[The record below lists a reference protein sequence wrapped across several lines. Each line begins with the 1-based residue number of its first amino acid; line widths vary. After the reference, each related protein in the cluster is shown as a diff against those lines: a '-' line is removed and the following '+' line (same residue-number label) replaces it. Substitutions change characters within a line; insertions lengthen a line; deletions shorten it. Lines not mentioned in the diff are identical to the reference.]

1 MSPEAYIMESIVNPR
16 AFEKEGFPPIV
27 MPQDFGTRLTAQE
40 LQGLVNYLLSRGG
53 ER

>member
-1 MSPEAYIMESIVNPR
+1 MESIVSPR

-40 LQGLVNYLLSRGG
+40 LEALVNYLLPEGG
-53 ER
+53 QQ